1 MAARSAVIGVN
12 FMVQLSV
19 RHALVSSGHIIQR
32 LTARR
37 LAKVAF
43 VILAIVGAR
52 EVIGYALYVLERPPD
67 APPPAV
73 AQHLRDE
80 LRRSG
85 ERALYTVPV
94 SRHVWWS
101 PKATPGMLAVTD
113 RRLIFVG
120 LVPSLLPPPA
130 ADGETP
136 ATELYGFWL
145 DSIVLRDSRS
155 PVSGIHSIA
164 LRAPGTRERFAILP
178 KDREAAEQLM
188 TGVARW
194 QSAARAAAAKVIEQ
208 QEEAAQLAR
217 APQYHRVKRGDAL
230 ATLATEYHVPVDSLR
245 RWNHLASNRIRVGDS
260 ILVRP
265 GY

>member
-1 MAARSAVIGVN
+1 M
-12 FMVQLSV
+12 L
-19 RHALVSSGHIIQR
+19 
-32 LTARR
+32 
-37 LAKVAF
+37 
-43 VILAIVGAR
+43 LAIVGAR
-52 EVIGYALYVLERPPD
+52 EVVGYGLYVLERPPD

-120 LVPSLLPPPA
+120 LVPSLLPPPPA
-130 ADGETP
+130 EGEAP

-145 DSIVLRDSRS
+145 DSIALRETRS
-155 PVSGIHSIA
+155 PVTGIRSIA
-164 LRAPGTRERFAILP
+164 LRAPGTRERFTILP
-178 KDREAAEQLM
+178 RDREAAEQLM
-188 TGVARW
+188 TGVARF
-194 QSAARAAAAKVIEQ
+194 QTAAREASARAIEQ

-217 APQYHRVKRGDAL
+217 APQYHRVKHGDAL
-230 ATLATEYHVPVDSLR
+230 ATIAIQYHVPVDSLR
-245 RWNHLASNRIRVGDS
+245 RWNHLSSNRIRVGDS

>member
-1 MAARSAVIGVN
+1 M
-12 FMVQLSV
+12 
-19 RHALVSSGHIIQR
+19 
-32 LTARR
+32 
-37 LAKVAF
+37 AF
-43 VILAIVGAR
+43 VLLAIVGAR
-52 EVIGYALYVLERPPD
+52 EVIGYGLYVLERPPE

-85 ERALYTVPV
+85 ERTLYTVPV

-101 PKATPGMLAVTD
+101 PKATPGMLAMTD

-120 LVPSLLPPPA
+120 LVPSLLPPPPA
-130 ADGETP
+130 EGEAP

-145 DSIVLRDSRS
+145 DSLVLRESRS
-155 PVSGIHSIA
+155 AVSGIQSIA
-164 LRAPGTRERFAILP
+164 LRAPRTRERFAILP
-178 KDREAAEQLM
+178 RDREAAEQLM
-188 TGVARW
+188 IGVQRW
-194 QSAARAAAAKVIEQ
+194 QVAQREATARAIEK

-230 ATLATEYHVPVDSLR
+230 ATLATQYRIPVDSLK
-245 RWNHLASNRIRVGDS
+245 RWNHLSSNRIRVGDS

>member
-1 MAARSAVIGVN
+1 
-12 FMVQLSV
+12 VQLSV
-19 RHALVSSGHIIQR
+19 RHALSSSSSLLQK
-32 LTARR
+32 LTGRR
-37 LAKVAF
+37 LAKLAF
-43 VILAIVGAR
+43 ALLAIVGAR
-52 EVIGYALYVLERPPD
+52 EVIGYGLYLLERPPE

-85 ERALYTVPV
+85 ERTLYTVPV

-101 PKATPGMLAVTD
+101 PKSTPGMLAVTD

-120 LVPSLLPPPA
+120 LVPSLLPPPPA
-130 ADGETP
+130 EGEPP

-145 DSIVLRDSRS
+145 DSIVLRETRS
-155 PVSGIHSIA
+155 AVSGIQGIA
-164 LRAPGTRERFAILP
+164 LRAPGTRERFTILP
-178 KDREAAEQLM
+178 RDRAAAEQLM
-188 TGVARW
+188 TGVQRW
-194 QSAARAAAAKVIEQ
+194 QTAQRAATARAIQQ

-230 ATLATEYHVPVDSLR
+230 ATLANQYHVSVDSLK
-245 RWNHLASNRIRVGDS
+245 RWNHLSSNRIRVGDS

>member
-1 MAARSAVIGVN
+1 MAARSADIGVN
-12 FMVQLSV
+12 FVVQLSV
-19 RHALVSSGHIIQR
+19 RHALSSSSHFIQQ

-37 LAKVAF
+37 LARVAF
-43 VILAIVGAR
+43 FVLALVGAR
-52 EVIGYALYVLERPPD
+52 EVVGYGLYVLERPPD

-85 ERALYTVPV
+85 ERTLYTVPV

-101 PKATPGMLAVTD
+101 PKSTPGMLAVTD

-120 LVPSLLPPPA
+120 LVPSLLPPPP
-130 ADGETP
+130 ADGEAP

-145 DSIVLRDSRS
+145 DSLVLRETKST
-155 PVSGIHSIA
+155 VSGIQGIA
-164 LRAPGTRERFAILP
+164 LRAPGTRERFTILP
-178 KDREAAEQLM
+178 HDRGAAELLV
-188 TGVARW
+188 TGVQRW
-194 QSAARAAAAKVIEQ
+194 QIAQRAATARAIEQ

-217 APQYHRVKRGDAL
+217 APQYHRVKHGDAL
-230 ATLATEYHVPVDSLR
+230 ATLATQYHVSVDSLR
-245 RWNHLASNRIRVGDS
+245 RWNHLSSNRIRVGDS

>member
-1 MAARSAVIGVN
+1 
-12 FMVQLSV
+12 MVQLSV
-19 RHALVSSGHIIQR
+19 RHALASSSHFIQQ

-43 VILAIVGAR
+43 FLLALVGLR
-52 EVIGYALYVLERPPD
+52 EVVGYGLYVVERPPD

-73 AQHLRDE
+73 TQHLRDE

-94 SRHVWWS
+94 SRRVWWS

-120 LVPSLLPPPA
+120 LVPSLLPPPPA
-130 ADGETP
+130 EGEAP

-145 DSIVLRDSRS
+145 DSIVLRESRS
-155 PVSGIHSIA
+155 AVSGIQSIA
-164 LRAPGTRERFAILP
+164 LRAPRTRERFTILP
-178 KDREAAEQLM
+178 RDREAAEQLV
-188 TGVARW
+188 TGVTRW
-194 QSAARAAAAKVIEQ
+194 QTAEREATARQIQQ
-208 QEEAAQLAR
+208 QEEAAELAR
-217 APQYHRVKRGDAL
+217 APVYHRVKHGDAL
-230 ATLATEYHVPVDSLR
+230 ATLATQYHVSVDSLR
-245 RWNHLASNRIRVGDS
+245 KWNHLASNRIRVGDS

>member
-1 MAARSAVIGVN
+1 MAARSAFIGVN
-12 FMVQLSV
+12 FVVQLSV
-19 RHALVSSGHIIQR
+19 RHALSSSSQIIQR

-37 LAKVAF
+37 LARVAF
-43 VILAIVGAR
+43 ILLAIVGAR
-52 EVIGYALYVLERPPD
+52 EVVGYGLYVLERPPD
-67 APPPAV
+67 APPAAV
-73 AQHLRDE
+73 TQHLRDE

-101 PKATPGMLAVTD
+101 PKATAGMLAVTD

-120 LVPSLLPPPA
+120 LVPSVLPPPTA
-130 ADGETP
+130 EGEAP

-145 DSIVLRDSRS
+145 DSIVLRESRS
-155 PVSGIHSIA
+155 PVSGTRSIA
-164 LRAPGTRERFAILP
+164 LRAPGTRERFTILP
-178 KDREAAEQLM
+178 RDREAAEALM
-188 TGVARW
+188 SGVARW
-194 QSAARAAAAKVIEQ
+194 QTAARAAAAKVIEQ

-217 APQYHRVKRGDAL
+217 APVYHRVKHGDAL
-230 ATLATEYHVPVDSLR
+230 ASLATQYHVSVDSLR
-245 RWNHLASNRIRVGDS
+245 KWNHLASNRIRVGDS